1 MVKKKFQKTFE
12 KPLDKP
18 HKVWYNLNVIKGRK
32 TLKNQKGI
40 DTMEKM
46 TYVKALDAAIAT
58 LSADQS
64 EVKEKLEALKASIA
78 KKNGAERK
86 PTATQTANEGYKEAI
101 LDALEVGKGYT
112 ITDLIKG
119 VPALSDLTNQ
129 RVSAIVRQMVEAGT
143 LKREEIKRKAY
154 FSLADEG

>member
-1 MVKKKFQKTFE
+1 
-12 KPLDKP
+12 
-18 HKVWYNLNVIKGRK
+18 
-32 TLKNQKGI
+32 
-40 DTMEKM
+40 MEKM

-78 KKNGAERK
+78 KKNSAERK

-101 LDALEVGKGYT
+101 LGALEIGKGYT

-119 VPALSDLTNQ
+119 VHALSDLTTQ
-129 RVSAIVRQMVEAGT
+129 RVSAIVRQLVEAGT

>member
-1 MVKKKFQKTFE
+1 
-12 KPLDKP
+12 
-18 HKVWYNLNVIKGRK
+18 
-32 TLKNQKGI
+32 
-40 DTMEKM
+40 MEKM

-78 KKNGAERK
+78 KKNSAERK

-101 LDALEVGKGYT
+101 LNALEVGKGYT

-154 FSLADEG
+154 FSLAVATDEVEGE

>member
-1 MVKKKFQKTFE
+1 
-12 KPLDKP
+12 
-18 HKVWYNLNVIKGRK
+18 
-32 TLKNQKGI
+32 
-40 DTMEKM
+40 MEKM

-78 KKNGAERK
+78 KKNSAERK

-101 LDALEVGKGYT
+101 LNALEVGKGYT

-143 LKREEIKRKAY
+143 LKREEIKSKAY
-154 FSLADEG
+154 FSIADAGYILSATPSSEGK

>member
-12 KPLDKP
+12 KPLDKLY
-18 HKVWYNLNVIKGRK
+18 KVWYNLNVIKGRK

-78 KKNGAERK
+78 KKNSAERK

>member
-1 MVKKKFQKTFE
+1 
-12 KPLDKP
+12 
-18 HKVWYNLNVIKGRK
+18 
-32 TLKNQKGI
+32 
-40 DTMEKM
+40 MEKM

-86 PTATQTANEGYKEAI
+86 PTATQTANEGYKGAI

-129 RVSAIVRQMVEAGT
+129 RVSAIVRQMVESGD
-143 LKREEIKRKAY
+143 LQREEIKRKAY
-154 FSLADEG
+154 FSKAITE

>member
-1 MVKKKFQKTFE
+1 
-12 KPLDKP
+12 
-18 HKVWYNLNVIKGRK
+18 
-32 TLKNQKGI
+32 
-40 DTMEKM
+40 MEKM
-46 TYVKALDAAIAT
+46 TYAKALDVAIAT

-78 KKNGAERK
+78 KKNSAERK

-129 RVSAIVRQMVEAGT
+129 RVSALVRGMLDTSIERVE
-143 LKREEIKRKAY
+143 EKRKAY
-154 FSLADEG
+154 FRKLV

>member
-1 MVKKKFQKTFE
+1 
-12 KPLDKP
+12 
-18 HKVWYNLNVIKGRK
+18 
-32 TLKNQKGI
+32 
-40 DTMEKM
+40 MEKM

-78 KKNGAERK
+78 KKNSAERK

-112 ITDLIKG
+112 ITDLLKT
-119 VPALSDLTNQ
+119 VPSIADLTNQ
-129 RVSAIVRQMVEAGT
+129 RVSAIVRQMVESGD
-143 LKREEIKRKAY
+143 LQREEIKRKAY
-154 FSLADEG
+154 FSKAVTE